1 MCSKVQRT
9 LDYWRKHRPISL
21 NKSPEDKNIYT
32 WCYLICTTEILDIY
46 LDHEVLQRTAR
57 MMFPRQLW
65 ALCWWIMD
73 VAVAEQLRAMLIW
86 RLAAGTLK
94 RSKEVGRISLL
105 YYSAATF
112 FELMSGSQ
120 TRDEFIASKGDPP
133 ATNLCL
139 LHNLY
144 PMYPNWLDDETT
156 SCNPRD

>member
-1 MCSKVQRT
+1 MLQSQSSAGHADLKVGSWEPWT
-9 LDYWRKHRPISL
+9 PK
-21 NKSPEDKNIYT
+21 K
-32 WCYLICTTEILDIY
+32 
-46 LDHEVLQRTAR
+46 
-57 MMFPRQLW
+57 
-65 ALCWWIMD
+65 
-73 VAVAEQLRAMLIW
+73 
-86 RLAAGTLK
+86 
-94 RSKEVGRISLL
+94 SKEVGRISLL

-144 PMYPNWLDDETT
+144 PMYPNCLDDETT